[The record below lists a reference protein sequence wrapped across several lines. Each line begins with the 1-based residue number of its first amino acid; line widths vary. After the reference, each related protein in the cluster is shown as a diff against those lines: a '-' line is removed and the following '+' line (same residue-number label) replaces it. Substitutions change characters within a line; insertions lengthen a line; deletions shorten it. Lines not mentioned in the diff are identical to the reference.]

1 MKQAGKAAIVAMAL
15 VACARCTAGEAQNA
29 PQPYKLGMFQE
40 GARTFVGLVVADS
53 FVVDLSRANID
64 APATLQD
71 LIARWDQPTADR
83 LGRLAG
89 EAQRERPSFA
99 FQLSAVKVLVPIGD
113 PDAILMAARNY
124 AEHANEMAQ
133 VGRTAGTTTVIDEKV
148 RSGIPGLWTR
158 QQTDQRPNPY
168 LFPKLK
174 SSLIADGAPI
184 VLPPG
189 RTRIDYEC
197 ELVAVIGKTAR
208 RVSVDR
214 ALDHVFGYMAM
225 TDVSDREDR
234 ADGRYGSDW
243 LISKSYDTFGPSGPF
258 IVPAQFVGDPQD
270 LAVKYTLNGN
280 VMQDASTALMVHT
293 VRDLISYASHIST
306 LAPGDLIGTG
316 TPGGVGEGRVPP
328 VYLKAG
334 DTSVCTIE
342 KIGSLTNPVQSLRAT
357 SSE

>member
-1 MKQAGKAAIVAMAL
+1 MKQASRAVVVAMAL
-15 VACARCTAGEAQNA
+15 AACAGCSAGEAQNA

-40 GARTFVGLVVADS
+40 GARTFAGLVVGDS
-53 FVVDLSRANID
+53 LVVDLSRANVN
-64 APATLQD
+64 APATLHE
-71 LIARWDQPTADR
+71 LIARWDPPMAER
-83 LGRLAG
+83 LGQLAG
-89 EAQRERPSFA
+89 QAQRERPSFA

-133 VGRTAGTTTVIDEKV
+133 TGRTAGTTSVIDEKV

-158 QQTDQRPNPY
+158 QPNDQRPNPY

-174 SSLIADGAPI
+174 SSLVADGVPI

-189 RTRIDYEC
+189 RAKIDYEC
-197 ELVAVIGKTAR
+197 ELVAVIGKTAK

-214 ALDHVFGYMAM
+214 ALDYVFGYMAM

-243 LISKSYDTFGPSGPF
+243 LISKSYDTFGPTGPF
-258 IVPAQFVGDPQD
+258 IVPAQFVGDPQN

-280 VMQDASTALMVHT
+280 VMQDANTSLMVHT
-293 VRDLISYASHIST
+293 VRDLISYASNIST

-342 KIGSLTNPVQSLRAT
+342 KIGSLTNPVQSFRPT
-357 SSE
+357 GTD